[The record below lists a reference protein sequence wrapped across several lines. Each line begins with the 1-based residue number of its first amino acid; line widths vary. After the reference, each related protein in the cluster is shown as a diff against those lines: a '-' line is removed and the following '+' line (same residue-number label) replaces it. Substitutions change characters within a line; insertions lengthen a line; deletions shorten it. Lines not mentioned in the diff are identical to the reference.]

1 MTAVTLRAGANL
13 VVNGDALVW
22 GEIVVTERT
31 DEVEE
36 FLARGLVEELD
47 EDGAAVPRKL
57 SETPRKG
64 CCGG

>member
-1 MTAVTLRAGANL
+1 MILRAGANL

>member
-1 MTAVTLRAGANL
+1 MILRAGANL

-47 EDGAAVPRKL
+47 EDGAAVPRTL